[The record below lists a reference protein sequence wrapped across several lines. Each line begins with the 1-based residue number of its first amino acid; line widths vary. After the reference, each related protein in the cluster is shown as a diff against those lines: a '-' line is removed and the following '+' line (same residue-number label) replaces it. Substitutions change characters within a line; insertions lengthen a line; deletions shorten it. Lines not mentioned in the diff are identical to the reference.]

1 MKIIAIRIL
10 VNVHRNINFAPSDV
24 NISLNGCALSR
35 MTVIANKKYFG
46 LVEYPRGCHPGPV
59 MPPSTDGGL
68 KDVLSNDG
76 FIDSSWVNILS
87 TLVRKKSP
95 KTPSLAGGCI

>member
-24 NISLNGCALSR
+24 NISLNGCTLSR
-35 MTVIANKKYFG
+35 LTVIANKKYFG

-59 MPPSTDGGL
+59 MPPSTDGA
-68 KDVLSNDG
+68 
-76 FIDSSWVNILS
+76 
-87 TLVRKKSP
+87 
-95 KTPSLAGGCI
+95 SLR